1 MRRPRAIRFVRAA
14 ILFLGCAVCWAATRQ
29 PAAAA
34 PKMSFCAGSWQ
45 IDVVAVRAPSSGPEL
60 CPPRPDVLERLR
72 RTGRL
77 EALIATLRSAR
88 ARGLDAP
95 VPRLAA
101 MPPTMK
107 ALVVLLDFSD
117 NLAGQISG
125 GDPSKAHYQ
134 ELLDSLGAYPTG
146 SMRDYYL
153 EQSYGAFDFGSDVP
167 DGTGGAIASWY
178 RAPQTYAYYV
188 DGQYG
193 HGTYPRNVQKMAE
206 DAAALADPD
215 VDYSQYDGDGD
226 GYVDAFAVIHAGE
239 DAALTGDPNMLWSH
253 KWEIPGGGYLS
264 AEGVR
269 VRYYMTVAEN
279 CTVAVPCH
287 EFGHIF
293 GLPDL
298 YDVDDEAS
306 GERSAGIGSWSL
318 MSDCWLGN
326 PRGSRPPHLDIW
338 CKTELGWVTPI
349 QPTEDVYG
357 ASLPPIET
365 DPVAYR
371 LYTNGQDSDEYWLVT
386 NRQKLGF
393 DDYLPGAGLL
403 IWHIDTT
410 VSNNRDQNHRMVDLE
425 QADGLYE
432 LNAVPGNP
440 GDTGDPWPGST
451 NSRNFTN
458 STVPNSLTYDG
469 RDVFVRVVNISDSA
483 DTMTADLLPVGDG
496 FAVHQLPATGYY
508 MISFPITPSSPT
520 PDALLSDD
528 LGDGAYYMWAWGAG
542 GYQSIPTSAPA
553 SQTTTLDIQEG
564 YWLLAPAS
572 TIGMTGAQAITDQVI
587 PLQTGWNMVAAPH
600 EATMDSLLVDNAGDA
615 RSLAAAQSAGWVLA
629 TFYYSHDGTGSYN
642 TLTVGQTPADTLS
655 LWVGYWVLAGLDCS
669 LIVPVAPPAGPTATT
684 AALRETARFA
694 WAFDIQASS
703 GSSADSITIAAA
715 DAASDD
721 FDGFALDRPKPPAAP
736 GEGRVR
742 MVLREGWRGTEPPP
756 YNKAPGRQMSWGS
769 ELAMETKGTGQER
782 PEWQF
787 SVTGGVEGDTVT
799 LSWPELSRLPK
810 DRVAIL
816 TDQDT
821 GRRTFMRTRVHYE
834 LAAPG
839 DASIR
844 NLTVTVQPTQ
854 EGALLITA
862 LTATPSRSGVY
873 DIGFNLSAD
882 AAVTAC
888 IYNVAGRRVA
898 DIANGNAL
906 PRGRA
911 SLTWSSRSITGTHV
925 PSGTYLLRIT
935 ARTEDGEQASAVTML
950 QVRR

>member
-1 MRRPRAIRFVRAA
+1 MPRPRAMRFVKTA
-14 ILFLGCAVCWAATRQ
+14 IVLLGCAVCWAATRQ

-34 PKMSFCAGSWQ
+34 PKMSFCAAGWQ

-77 EALIATLRSAR
+77 GALIATLRSAR

-117 NLAGQISG
+117 NLAGQIAG
-125 GDPSKAHYQ
+125 ADPSRSHYQ

-239 DAALTGDPNMLWSH
+239 DAALTGDPNMVWSH

-264 AEGVR
+264 DEGVR

-279 CTVAVPCH
+279 CTVAIPCH

-298 YDVDDEAS
+298 YDTDQDS
-306 GERSAGIGSWSL
+306 PGIGHWSL

-326 PRGSRPPHLDIW
+326 PMGSRPPHLDIW

-371 LYTNGQDSDEYWLVT
+371 LYANGQDSDEYWLVT

-410 VSNNRDQNHRMVDLE
+410 VPNNRDQDHRMVDLE

-432 LNAVPGNP
+432 LNAVPGNR

-520 PDALLSDD
+520 PHDLLCDD
-528 LGDGAYYMWAWGAG
+528 LGCGSYYMWRWQGS
-542 GYQSIPTSAPA
+542 GYETIPTSPPGCQ
-553 SQTTTLDIQEG
+553 STTLSMQES
-564 YWLLAPAS
+564 YWILAQGA
-572 TIGMTGAQAITDQVI
+572 TIGMRGTQGIADQVI
-587 PLQTGWNMVAAPH
+587 PLQSGWNMVAASH
-600 EATMDSLLVDNAGDA
+600 EAAMDSLQVDNGVEVK
-615 RSLAAAQSAGWVLA
+615 SLADAQAANWVLA
-629 TFYYSHDGTGSYN
+629 TFYGSHDGTGSYS
-642 TLTVGQTPADTLS
+642 TLTIDQTPPDRLC
-655 LWVGYWVLAGLDCS
+655 LWHGYWVLAGIDCS
-669 LIVPVAPPAGPTATT
+669 LIVPVAPPAPPTATT
-684 AALRETARFA
+684 AAVRGLACPA

-703 GSSADSITIAAA
+703 GSSGDSITIAAA
-715 DAASDD
+715 DSASDG

-736 GEGRVR
+736 GEGRLR
-742 MVLREGWRGTEPPP
+742 MVLRGKGRRGRASPP
-756 YNKAPGRQMSWGS
+756 YNKAPGRQMPWAS
-769 ELAMETKGTGQER
+769 ELAAETKGTAEDAA
-782 PEWQF
+782 EWQF
-787 SVTGGVEGDTVT
+787 TVTGGVEGEPVMLT
-799 LSWPELSRLPK
+799 WPELGRLPK

-816 TDQDT
+816 TDRDT
-821 GRRTFMRTRVHYE
+821 GKRTFMRTRARYE
-834 LAAPG
+834 FMAPG
-839 DASIR
+839 DGSSRSFA
-844 NLTVTVQPTQ
+844 VTVKPAQQAGVLISSFSVVPLRGG
-854 EGALLITA
+854 GAE
-862 LTATPSRSGVY
+862 LTFS
-873 DIGFNLSAD
+873 LSAD
-882 AAVTAC
+882 AAVSLEVL
-888 IYNVAGRRVA
+888 NVAGRLVQRIRGGVPA
-898 DIANGNAL
+898 EAGRHMAAWNGRSLSGAAL
-906 PRGRA
+906 PNGLYLCVLMAKAPDGQQARA
-911 SLTWSSRSITGTHV
+911 VRPISLSR
-925 PSGTYLLRIT
+925 
-935 ARTEDGEQASAVTML
+935 
-950 QVRR
+950 